1 MVMGFWRIDDT
12 EVFVQ
17 QGDITEVRAD
27 AIVNA
32 ANSHLW
38 MGAGVAGAIKK
49 KGGRIIEDEAV
60 KLGPIPTGEAVVT
73 TGGVLHCKYIIHAA
87 GMGPDLKTN
96 PEKIRKATTNA
107 LRRAEEKGAKS
118 VAFPAIGAGV
128 GKIEPS
134 EVAFVMIDSLYEY
147 ARTGTNIQKVMFVL
161 FSEDVY
167 GAFVKELSQRMGE
180 PEGQ

>member
-1 MVMGFWRIDDT
+1 MATWRIEDT
-12 EVFVQ
+12 EVQVL
-17 QGDITEVRAD
+17 QGDITELRAD
-27 AIVNA
+27 ALVNA

-60 KLGPIPTGEAVVT
+60 KLGPIPTGEAVIT
-73 TGGVLHCKYIIHAA
+73 TGGALHCRYIIHAA

-96 PEKIRKATTNA
+96 PDKIRKATTNA
-107 LRRAEEKGAKS
+107 LRRAEEKGLKS

-128 GKIEPS
+128 GKIEPK
-134 EVAFVMIDSLYEY
+134 EVAFVMIDSLVEY
-147 ARTGTNIQKVMFVL
+147 ARTGTNIRKVIFVL

-167 GAFVKELSQRMGE
+167 SAFMNELSQRIGE
-180 PEGQ
+180 PEG

>member
-1 MVMGFWRIDDT
+1 MMATWLIEDT
-12 EVFVQ
+12 EVQVLL
-17 QGDITEVRAD
+17 GDITNVRAD

-60 KLGPIPTGEAVVT
+60 KLGPIPTGEAVIT
-73 TGGVLHCKYIIHAA
+73 TGGALSCRYVIHAA

-96 PEKIRKATTNA
+96 TEKIRKATTNA
-107 LRRAEEKGAKS
+107 LRRAEEKGVKS

-128 GKIEPS
+128 GKMDIK
-134 EVAFVMIDSLYEY
+134 EVAFVMIDALIEY

-161 FSEDVY
+161 FSEDVND
-167 GAFVKELSQRMGE
+167 AFLDELRQRIGQPEE
-180 PEGQ
+180 P